1 MMEETIAVYSDI
13 ENDPNKL
20 GYLGT
25 NYLGIRY
32 G

>member
-1 MMEETIAVYSDI
+1 MDESIAVYSDI

-25 NYLGIRY
+25 NYLGI
-32 G
+32 GHG